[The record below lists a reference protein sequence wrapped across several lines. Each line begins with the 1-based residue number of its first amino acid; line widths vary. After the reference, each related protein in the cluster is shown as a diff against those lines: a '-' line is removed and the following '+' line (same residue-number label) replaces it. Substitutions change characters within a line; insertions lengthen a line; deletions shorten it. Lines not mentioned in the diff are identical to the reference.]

1 MKNPLTP
8 LTVVLVAGA
17 LTLAGCSAS
26 TTPAAT
32 TPATTAATQA
42 GATTGG
48 LASAAVVLPVTVDPI
63 QNPAT
68 APGLTVSKV
77 MLEDNTD
84 ASGAAIGD
92 RLQFVI
98 GNDTAA
104 ALSGLE
110 VYYTMTDT
118 TTGAAE
124 SYYQSLDGLTVPA
137 KGSVTVYF
145 DNDTGAGHFPENKFS
160 LYRSSLNQVDFAV
173 EVSAPGLKIAT
184 GAGSKSA
191 GAGEQA
197 D

>member
-1 MKNPLTP
+1 MKNPSIYFA
-8 LTVVLVAGA
+8 TVLAASA
-17 LTLAGCSAS
+17 LTLAGCSS
-26 TTPAAT
+26 TA
-32 TPATTAATQA
+32 TPATSQPAQGGVVAS
-42 GATTGG
+42 GAPSG
-48 LASAAVVLPVTVDPI
+48 SAVLPVAVDPI
-63 QNPAT
+63 QNAAT
-68 APGLTVSKV
+68 ASGLTVSKV

-84 ASGAAIGD
+84 ASGTAIGD

-98 GNDTAA
+98 GNDTSTP
-104 ALSGLE
+104 LTGLE
-110 VYYTMTDT
+110 AFYTMTDA
-118 TTGAAE
+118 TTGATE

-137 KGSVTVYF
+137 KGSIPVYF